1 MAASST
7 ADGSRQIQYGM
18 SVKELQALMECRG
31 SEAVERIRRDY
42 GGIHGICTRLYTS
55 PTDGSK
61 HTASN
66 QLSRQLYC
74 TGLSGSL
81 ADLEHR
87 REKFGPNVIPPRPPK
102 TFLQLVWEALQD
114 LTLGILVVAAV
125 ISLLLAFYDSSSLP
139 EPSHKGGSY
148 VLVSII
154 QIVLYQNREIM
165 DLGAARRPPPPGA
178 AQGGGHEETGW
189 IEGVAILAS
198 VVIVVLVTAFNDYSK
213 EKQFRGLQS
222 QIEHEHRFAV
232 IRAGELQQISV
243 SDLVVG
249 DICQIKYGTYHIHTS
264 YWPAECRDG
273 CRRGPATSGWSSYP
287 EQRPQTG
294 RKLADWRVRPCQEGR
309 GRRPSAALSPT
320 CGVTGTHVM
329 EGSGKML
336 VTAVGVNSQTGI
348 IFALLGAAK
357 SEDEAKKKLEAKGS
371 SPLIALCYLMDA
383 SFVRT
388 SVGI

>member
-55 PTDGSK
+55 PTDGEATPCAVNTQLPTSSPDSCTVQDSVDPWQTWN
-61 HTASN
+61 TAG
-66 QLSRQLYC
+66 R
-74 TGLSGSL
+74 SL
-81 ADLEHR
+81 DPTSSLR
-87 REKFGPNVIPPRPPK
+87 GPPK

-139 EPSHKGGSY
+139 EPSHKGG
-148 VLVSII
+148 
-154 QIVLYQNREIM
+154 EIM

-232 IRAGELQQISV
+232 IRAGELQQISLSAEMDV
-243 SDLVVG
+243 AGDQLPADGLVIQSNDLKLDESSLTGESDHVKKGEAIDPVL
-249 DICQIKYGTYHIHTS
+249 
-264 YWPAECRDG
+264 
-273 CRRGPATSGWSSYP
+273 
-287 EQRPQTG
+287 
-294 RKLADWRVRPCQEGR
+294 
-309 GRRPSAALSPT
+309 LS
-320 CGVTGTHVM
+320 GTHVM